1 MGRTL
6 QTDGL
11 TLQEQ
16 IWQGPA
22 TVVLDDVVRVEDML
36 RPQTTDR
43 WNRFYNER
51 ANDFPNLYIQDP
63 FPVLTWNPIS
73 TYSNDQ
79 NNRFDQ
85 RNPTV
90 AVGNPKGAPWS
101 TMSGPGGRPYF
112 G

>member
-1 MGRTL
+1 MGRNLSTEANTL
-6 QTDGL
+6 QDG
-11 TLQEQ
+11 

-22 TVVLDDVVRVEDML
+22 TVLLDDVVRVDDAL
-36 RPQTTDR
+36 RSQSTSR

-51 ANDFPNLYIQDP
+51 SYDFPNLYIRER

-85 RNPTV
+85 RNPRV
-90 AVGNPKGAPWS
+90 AVGKSTENNWS
-101 TMSGPGGRPYF
+101 VMSR
-112 G
+112 

>member
-1 MGRTL
+1 MGRNLRTDANTL
-6 QTDGL
+6 QDH
-11 TLQEQ
+11 

-22 TVVLDDVVRVEDML
+22 TVLLDDIVRVDDAL
-36 RPQTTDR
+36 RSQPTQR

-51 ANDFPNLYIQDP
+51 AYDFPNLYIKAP

-90 AVGNPKGAPWS
+90 AAGNPKPTKWS
-101 TMSGPGGRPYF
+101 VMSH
-112 G
+112 

>member
-36 RPQTTDR
+36 RPQTT
-43 WNRFYNER
+43 
-51 ANDFPNLYIQDP
+51 
-63 FPVLTWNPIS
+63 
-73 TYSNDQ
+73 
-79 NNRFDQ
+79 Q
-85 RNPTV
+85 R
-90 AVGNPKGAPWS
+90 
-101 TMSGPGGRPYF
+101 
-112 G
+112 

>member
-1 MGRTL
+1 MGRNL
-6 QTDGL
+6 RTDAN
-11 TLQEQ
+11 TLQER

-22 TVVLDDVVRVEDML
+22 TVLLDDIVRVDDAL
-36 RPQTTDR
+36 RSQTTQR

-51 ANDFPNLYIQDP
+51 AYDFPNLYISAP
-63 FPVLTWNPIS
+63 YPVLTWNPIS

-90 AVGNPKGAPWS
+90 AAGNPKPAKWS
-101 TMSGPGGRPYF
+101 VMSGH
-112 G
+112 